1 MHRSKHII
9 MRIRKNIATS
19 DEGFLFNPTTGDS
32 FSTNLI
38 GSEIINL
45 LKLDKSPAEISDII
59 CERYDVDKILFE
71 RDLEDFTSLLK
82 EYSILE

>member
-1 MHRSKHII
+1 

-32 FSTNLI
+32 FSTNPL
-38 GSEIINL
+38 GAEIIQL
-45 LKLDKSPAEISDII
+45 LKQDRSFIEIVDDI
-59 CERYDVDKILFE
+59 CSVYDVDRNLFE
-71 RDLEDFTSLLK
+71 RDLDDFTILLK

>member
-1 MHRSKHII
+1 

-32 FSTNLI
+32 FSTNAV
-38 GSEIINL
+38 GAEILLL
-45 LKLDKSPAEISDII
+45 LKQDRSFNEIVEFI
-59 CERYDVDKILFE
+59 CSTYDVDRDLFE
-71 RDLEDFTSLLK
+71 RDLDDYTILLK

>member
-1 MHRSKHII
+1 

-32 FSTNLI
+32 FSTNVI

-45 LKLDKSPAEISDII
+45 LKQDKSPVEISDII

>member
-1 MHRSKHII
+1 

-38 GSEIINL
+38 GSEIISL
-45 LKLDKSPAEISDII
+45 LKKDKSPAEISDII
-59 CERYDVDKILFE
+59 CEHYDVDKILFE